1 VPEKSGFAC
10 AKATVATASAAIATI
25 PILAR
30 FMRCSFVKD
39 KR

>member
-10 AKATVATASAAIATI
+10 AKAIVATANVAMANI

-30 FMRCSFVKD
+30 FMPLLL
-39 KR
+39 

>member
-10 AKATVATASAAIATI
+10 ANVRVATDSATMAII

-30 FMRCSFVKD
+30 FMPLLL
-39 KR
+39 